1 MARILRVGDNTYK
14 VKVDSS
20 GTITL
25 DTGENT
31 GQVIVTGNLIV
42 QGNTTTVNTTNL
54 DIEDNIITLN
64 KGETGAGVT
73 DFPRRSGIEIDR
85 GTLPNAQFL
94 FDEDV
99 EWIESNAT
107 SFQNNYGAFTTRL
120 EDNSIGALRTRSI
133 VTGDKDINLNLLGPS
148 PTSLEEGPGIS
159 GTAVVTIF
167 GVDDYDN
174 RIQNL
179 ISLAPGQIV
188 PSAEQLKRYNSAIP
202 SVGWIGTRLETF
214 FETNP
219 PEFIRRQQTDSILRI
234 FDTASGDPESKL
246 SLTLDNVNIAEW
258 RLTRFDL
265 QELRFSSTK
274 IESKPLGVDLILKS
288 GGTGVVAIEDSLKLK
303 LVTSEPSSSLNSVV
317 LYNGQEKYGGTGVY
331 FVNSESTRD
340 ELVSRRK
347 ALAYSMIF

>member
-1 MARILRVGDNTYK
+1 MARVLHVGDNYYK

-25 DTGENT
+25 DTGENA

-42 QGNTTTVNTTNL
+42 QGSTTTVNTTNL

-64 KGETGAGVT
+64 KGETGAGIS

-85 GTLPNAQFL
+85 GTFLNSQFV
-94 FDEDV
+94 FE
-99 EWIESNAT
+99 EEIQWMESSGDIFNIRT
-107 SFQNNYGAFTTRL
+107 GVFTTRF
-120 EDNSIGALRTRSI
+120 EDNSLGAIRTRSI
-133 VTGDKDINLNLLGPS
+133 VTGDRDVNLNLLGPS
-148 PTSLEEGPGIS
+148 PTSNEGNLIT
-159 GTAVVTIF
+159 GTAVVTVF
-167 GVDDYDN
+167 GVDDYAN

-179 ISLAPGQIV
+179 IALSPGQLT
-188 PSAEQLKRYNSAIP
+188 PTAEQLRRYNSALA
-202 SVGWIGTRLETF
+202 SVGWIGDRLETYF
-214 FETNP
+214 DTNP

-234 FDTASGDPESKL
+234 FDLASGDPETKL
-246 SLTLDNVNIAEW
+246 SLTLDSVNVAEW

-265 QELRFSSTK
+265 QELRFSSTT
-274 IESKPLGVDLILKS
+274 IESKPLGIDLTLKS
-288 GGTGVVAIEDSLKLK
+288 GGTGVVAIEDAMKLK
-303 LVTSEPSSSLNSVV
+303 YIGSDPNTSANSVI
-317 LYNGQEKYGGTGVY
+317 LYSNTEKYGGTGVY